1 MAYLKFDATMFDSE
15 PVGLTTPLPD
25 GEYVAMITASEM
37 RPTRSGNGAYLELT
51 VEIQDGP
58 HAGRRIYDRL
68 NLENPN
74 SQAVP
79 IARRTLAQICHA
91 VGVLALEDSEQLHN
105 RPFVAIVRTEPGRD
119 GYGPRNIVRGYK
131 RAQQQTAPPAPAPAE
146 RKKSKAPWEE

>member
-1 MAYLKFDATMFDSE
+1 MFDPEAVDLS
-15 PVGLTTPLPD
+15 TPIPD
-25 GEYVAMITASEM
+25 GEYTAMITASEM
-37 RPTRSGNGAYLELT
+37 RQTRSGNGAYLELT

-74 SQAVP
+74 SQAVS

-91 VGVLALEDSEQLHN
+91 VGVLQLQDTEQLHN

-131 RAQQQTAPPAPAPAE
+131 KAPGAQPEVKPAP
-146 RKKSKAPWEE
+146 KKAPWEE